1 MIGSLDTGEAN
12 VGLIQVPWRP
22 ALPGAAQEIV
32 TARSSN
38 VAGMSA
44 VPRVGAVRPAPRSGA
59 IFAWALQPVEGEVRM
74 PSRSSSLAKP
84 QRHSILP
91 EGESRSRRGEMPVG
105 WDDPSRNVAHPP
117 VAVSS
122 RGSLL
127 IPASLR
133 HDMIRDAAYFRAQ
146 ARGFVPGKE
155 VEDWLAA
162 EQDVEDLIARRNN
175 SYASELD

>member
-1 MIGSLDTGEAN
+1 
-12 VGLIQVPWRP
+12 
-22 ALPGAAQEIV
+22 
-32 TARSSN
+32 
-38 VAGMSA
+38 
-44 VPRVGAVRPAPRSGA
+44 
-59 IFAWALQPVEGEVRM
+59 M

-84 QRHSILP
+84 QRHSSLP
-91 EGESRSRRGEMPVG
+91 DGDPRSRRGAEMLAV
-105 WDDPSRNVAHPP
+105 WDDPSRNIANPP

-155 VEDWLAA
+155 IEDWLAA
-162 EQDVEDLIARRNN
+162 EQDVEELIARR
-175 SYASELD
+175 YGR